1 MNQPNS
7 VDHPGDAHWLGYC
20 LELARR
26 GMGQTAPNPMVGA
39 VVVNQGEKV
48 GEGFHPGVGLPHAEV
63 FALKEAGDRAQGAT
77 LYVNLEPCNHTGR
90 TPPCTEAILRSGV
103 RRVVAGMVDPDPRV
117 SGSGIQRLRSAGLEV
132 RVGVAEAQ
140 CRRLNEGF
148 IHRVTRHRPLGIWKY
163 AMTLDGKIATSTG
176 HSQWITGPAARAEV
190 HRLRAS
196 CDAVVVGGNTVRCD
210 NPQLTSHGQGPHNPR
225 RVVLS
230 RRLDL
235 PMPAQLW
242 STDVA
247 PTLVFTTAL
256 ADPHRVESLRQLGV
270 EVIIQDPLTPAQ
282 VTDHL
287 YHQGC
292 ATVLWE
298 CGGTLAAQAI
308 ADQVIDKIWA
318 FIAPKLIG
326 GAQAPTPLGDLGI
339 THMAAAIGLH
349 PVSHRQV
356 GEDWLMEAYLGQATP
371 LSPPTMPAEDKP
383 EETVN

>member
-1 MNQPNS
+1 LIQPSS
-7 VDHPGDAHWLGYC
+7 VDDPGDAHWLGYC
-20 LELARR
+20 LELARQ
-26 GMGQTAPNPMVGA
+26 GMGKTAPNPMVGA

-48 GEGFHPGVGLPHAEV
+48 GEGFHPAVGLPHAEV
-63 FALKEAGDRAQGAT
+63 FALEAAGDRAQGAT

-90 TPPCTEAILRSGV
+90 TPPCTEAILRSGI

-117 SGSGIQRLRSAGLEV
+117 SGSGIARLRSAGVAV
-132 RVGVAEAQ
+132 RVGVAEAE

-163 AMTLDGKIATSTG
+163 AMTLDGKIATTTG
-176 HSQWITGPAARAEV
+176 HSQWITGPTARAEV
-190 HRLRAS
+190 HRLRAG

-210 NPQLTSHGQGPHNPR
+210 NPQLTSHGQSTHNPR

-235 PMPAQLW
+235 PIPAHLW

-247 PTLVFTTAL
+247 PTLVFTTAM
-256 ADPHRVESLRQLGV
+256 ADPRQAEKLRDLGV
-270 EVIIQDPLTPAQ
+270 EVVIQDPLSPAQ
-282 VTDHL
+282 VTDYL

-292 ATVLWE
+292 GTVLWE

-308 ADQVIDKIWA
+308 ADQVIDKLWA

-326 GAQAPTPLGDLGI
+326 GAQAPSPLGDLGI
-339 THMAAAIGLH
+339 TQMTAAIGLN
-349 PVSHRQV
+349 PVTHRQV
-356 GEDWLMEAYLGQATP
+356 GEDWLMEAYLEQASP
-371 LSPPTMPAEDKP
+371 LSTPTRPPEDQP
-383 EETVN
+383 ETIP

>member
-1 MNQPNS
+1 
-7 VDHPGDAHWLGYC
+7 
-20 LELARR
+20 
-26 GMGQTAPNPMVGA
+26 MVGA

-48 GEGFHPGVGLPHAEV
+48 GEGFHPGAGLPHAEV
-63 FALKEAGDRAQGAT
+63 FALEAAGDRAQGAT

-270 EVIIQDPLTPAQ
+270 EVVIQDSLTPAQ